1 MKKCTGNVVHSC
13 WDPGNHMMIPIQFV
27 VNSSGTI
34 SFIHRCSNIW
44 RSTSKMTFVLANQ
57 SKSANTVKR
66 NVCSNKKYN
75 IPSRY
80 HIDTLKIEL
89 NFMMAKIFDR
99 LNNHFRVPPFAFWIL
114 CRGVLTLLCGFW
126 PITIRVTKIL
136 GHDLRK

>member
-1 MKKCTGNVVHSC
+1 
-13 WDPGNHMMIPIQFV
+13 
-27 VNSSGTI
+27 
-34 SFIHRCSNIW
+34 
-44 RSTSKMTFVLANQ
+44 MTFVLANQ

-99 LNNHFRVPPFAFWIL
+99 LNNHFRVPPFAF
-114 CRGVLTLLCGFW
+114 
-126 PITIRVTKIL
+126 
-136 GHDLRK
+136 